1 MNSNSICPWYP
12 GIKVSPQE
20 WNLSE
25 RNRIIAL
32 WLVCPNFYGWDKS
45 QTCNLVFHPHEQVF
59 GGNAISKIESQYSGT
74 NNTAFLRYSST
85 FSDEKKMQCMMCFAL
100 PQCLNLLLYPLV
112 WNKFLKNPFM
122 CELTLYIL
130 FHSRFTCLSMQT
142 FDVVPSP
149 FYQCLIIMVFDA
161 RLRIFILVA
170 WILMTGKQMNAIGK
184 LSTG

>member
-1 MNSNSICPWYP
+1 MILLFLAFFLYFTATMNSNSICPWYP

-85 FSDEKKMQCMMCFAL
+85 FSDEKKMQRMMSFAL
-100 PQCLNLLLYPLV
+100 HLILYPWV
-112 WNKFLKNPFM
+112 RIKFLKHPSM
-122 CELTLYIL
+122 CELT
-130 FHSRFTCLSMQT
+130 F
-142 FDVVPSP
+142 
-149 FYQCLIIMVFDA
+149 
-161 RLRIFILVA
+161 
-170 WILMTGKQMNAIGK
+170 
-184 LSTG
+184 